1 MHPIVDEILRHYATG
16 VPPSQVDQ
24 TINRHLKLLGEI
36 AEIDDLIEVRRT
48 EGGQTMTKRVP
59 KYQLIKTHTARRS
72 FCTNAY
78 KAGMDCL
85 DIMALSGHTTE
96 KSFLRYIKV
105 TQEERARRIAE
116 HGFFKS

>member
-1 MHPIVDEILRHYATG
+1 
-16 VPPSQVDQ
+16 
-24 TINRHLKLLGEI
+24 
-36 AEIDDLIEVRRT
+36 
-48 EGGQTMTKRVP
+48 MTKRVP

-105 TQEERARRIAE
+105 TQEERARRIAGAWFFYAADTISNTE
-116 HGFFKS
+116 GCRRCKYLHGSLPIESNRIS

>member
-1 MHPIVDEILRHYATG
+1 
-16 VPPSQVDQ
+16 
-24 TINRHLKLLGEI
+24 
-36 AEIDDLIEVRRT
+36 
-48 EGGQTMTKRVP
+48 MTKRVP

-105 TQEERARRIAE
+105 TQEERQDCGAW
-116 HGFFKS
+116 FFNQLNIDWSKGITKDDSSDQGE